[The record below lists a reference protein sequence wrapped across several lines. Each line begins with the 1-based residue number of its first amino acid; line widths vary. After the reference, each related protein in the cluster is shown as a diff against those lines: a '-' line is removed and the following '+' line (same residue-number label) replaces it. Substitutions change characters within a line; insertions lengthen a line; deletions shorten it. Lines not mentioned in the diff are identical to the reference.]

1 MINPILIHNDNV
13 SESVKQEFESQNI
26 IDFDYLNSEFN
37 KLDIYISKI
46 VIQDLKIKDF
56 NIIFIKDNLSSNY
69 LELYGIRVAYHI
81 RLSQE
86 LDEKK
91 RFAPIVLLSDLNA
104 YSLNKLEPMA
114 RITFSK
120 NIYVEPNSLST
131 IKKYN
136 EKIEK
141 NNFPPFNITNY
152 KKNFLDLISIE
163 SPENS
168 TNHSIANEWA
178 IYKWAKELNINSTN
192 SIEAIIQKLIHSLY
206 FKYLK
211 SIQNIEETIE
221 IKSPKFKKVGSKD
234 FKPLISRNT
243 KILYIDDEW
252 DKGWKEVLEQYFSQ
266 SLEKPLET
274 IKYNFTNKTYEDV
287 EQFIIEYIN
296 NYHPDLIILD
306 MRLLQ
311 IDHNES
317 TEVQNISGIR
327 LLNEI
332 KNISQKSKINPGIQ
346 VIMFSATSKSIIL
359 DEATKDNKIIGYIKK
374 DSPEETILST
384 KENILRFTKYIE
396 ESGKK
401 YFLKDIWTIQKE
413 ILDLKIFETDKYNE
427 IKLEVLSIFEILNR
441 DMNNKFNYSMFAVF
455 KVLESLVNLYIEEKV
470 ENKKRYAYWINT
482 NDKIPCVNDNN
493 FIVETQTSDS
503 NDRTEN
509 KIRVLLHEKLN
520 LKDKVIHD
528 SISNI
533 VIHRNNTIHPK
544 RNNTKISICEEHI
557 LEWFKMLKIILQKIE
572 EKES

>member
-1 MINPILIHNDNV
+1 MNNSILIHHKNV
-13 SESVKQEFESQNI
+13 PENINVHFADSNI
-26 IDFDYLNSEFN
+26 IEFTYCNSKFKNIDE
-37 KLDIYISKI
+37 YISK
-46 VIQDLKIKDF
+46 VIIENLKNKEF
-56 NIIFIKDNLSSNY
+56 KIIYVKDNLSSNY
-69 LELYGIRVAYHI
+69 LELYGLRVVYHI
-81 RLSQE
+81 RFSQE
-86 LDEKK
+86 LAEK
-91 RFAPIVLLSDLNA
+91 RFVPIVLLSDLDA
-104 YSLNKLEPMA
+104 CILNKLEPMGC
-114 RITFSK
+114 IVFTK
-120 NIYVEPNSLST
+120 NIYLEQNNLKT

-141 NNFPPFNITNY
+141 NNFFPFNITNY

-234 FKPLISRNT
+234 FKPLISKNT

-274 IKYNFTNKTYEDV
+274 IKYNFTNKTYEDA

-332 KNISQKSKINPGIQ
+332 KNISQTSKINPGIQ

-413 ILDLKIFETDKYNE
+413 ILELKLFSDERYNE
-427 IKLEVLSIFEILNR
+427 IKFEISNVYNALNSNI
-441 DMNNKFNYSMFAVF
+441 NNKYYLAIFAF
-455 KVLESLVNLYIEEKV
+455 TKSLEFISHLYINEYTMKYKSDNTEVGIYDHNHNEVCDYNNEKWYKGTQNRLHNILFEELDIKD
-470 ENKKRYAYWINT
+470 KKIHTSLCELIN
-482 NDKIPCVNDNN
+482 CRN
-493 FIVETQTSDS
+493 FIAHPNERDVVGC
-503 NDRTEN
+503 NLIKN
-509 KIRVLLHEKLN
+509 PNEKN
-520 LKDKVIHD
+520 
-528 SISNI
+528 
-533 VIHRNNTIHPK
+533 
-544 RNNTKISICEEHI
+544 I

>member
-1 MINPILIHNDNV
+1 MNNSILIHHKNV
-13 SESVKQEFESQNI
+13 PENINVHFADSNI
-26 IDFDYLNSEFN
+26 IEFTYCNSKFKNIDE
-37 KLDIYISKI
+37 YISK
-46 VIQDLKIKDF
+46 VIIENLKNKEF
-56 NIIFIKDNLSSNY
+56 KIIYVKDNLSSNY
-69 LELYGIRVAYHI
+69 LELYGLRVVYHI

-86 LDEKK
+86 LAEK
-91 RFAPIVLLSDLNA
+91 RFVPIVLLSDLDA
-104 YSLNKLEPMA
+104 CILNKLEPMGC
-114 RITFSK
+114 IVFTK
-120 NIYVEPNSLST
+120 NIYLEQNNLKT

-192 SIEAIIQKLIHSLY
+192 SIETIIQKLIHSLY

-211 SIQNIEETIE
+211 SIQNIEEIIE

-234 FKPLISRNT
+234 FKPLISKNT

-274 IKYNFTNKTYEDV
+274 IKYNFTNKTYEDA

-317 TEVQNISGIR
+317 TEVKTISGIR

-374 DSPEETILST
+374 DSPEETVLST

-413 ILDLKIFETDKYNE
+413 ILELKLFSDERYNE
-427 IKLEVLSIFEILNR
+427 IKFEISNVYNALNSNI
-441 DMNNKFNYSMFAVF
+441 NNKYYLAIFAF
-455 KVLESLVNLYIEEKV
+455 TKSLEFISHLYINEYTMRYKSDDTEVGIYNHNNNEVCDYNNEKWYKGTQNRLHNILFEELDIKD
-470 ENKKRYAYWINT
+470 KKIHTRLCELI
-482 NDKIPCVNDNN
+482 KCRN
-493 FIVETQTSDS
+493 FIAHPNERYGVGC
-503 NDRTEN
+503 
-509 KIRVLLHEKLN
+509 N
-520 LKDKVIHD
+520 LIKSPSEI
-528 SISNI
+528 N
-533 VIHRNNTIHPK
+533 
-544 RNNTKISICEEHI
+544 I
-557 LEWFKMLKIILQKIE
+557 LEWFNMLKIILQKMDAI
-572 EKES
+572 K